1 MTDDVTKTDRLLV
14 DELDSVGL
22 VVAGANPESHILIT
36 KSETTPP
43 STTPTESPTTTESS
57 GRGGSEGGV
66 NLVINN
72 PAPET
77 AGGIWQ
83 TVLAKLRRDE
93 TAGTVTPTE
102 KARNLGEWIEARIH
116 SDFTMTADGM
126 FGDGHVSRD
135 ERIAMSSA
143 IGEALTAF
151 SSSLMAAAPHL
162 FDRDPFD
169 GPDTDTTTAQKK
181 SPDTVEAESKTK
193 EAHVPDI
200 TLSDEDREALD
211 ETTKSYVEHL
221 EAELAKA
228 GETPAEDPPDPVEK
242 ALEQLPP
249 EVAEVLAK
257 RDAERDAEIAK
268 ANEAAQEAIAKAD
281 ALEDARLAKVY
292 AAKAA
297 ELSEIGETDKLAPVL
312 RKADTGQALTAE
324 EAELLAATLK
334 RANDLVATSEFYSEF
349 GLEGGATP
357 GSAMAVIHEKA
368 KVIKAENPGM
378 LIEQAEAQVMA
389 DEPDLAARA
398 DAEVRAKAGR

>member
-1 MTDDVTKTDRLLV
+1 
-14 DELDSVGL
+14 
-22 VVAGANPESHILIT
+22 
-36 KSETTPP
+36 
-43 STTPTESPTTTESS
+43 
-57 GRGGSEGGV
+57 
-66 NLVINN
+66 
-72 PAPET
+72 
-77 AGGIWQ
+77 
-83 TVLAKLRRDE
+83 
-93 TAGTVTPTE
+93 
-102 KARNLGEWIEARIH
+102 
-116 SDFTMTADGM
+116 
-126 FGDGHVSRD
+126 
-135 ERIAMSSA
+135 
-143 IGEALTAF
+143 
-151 SSSLMAAAPHL
+151 
-162 FDRDPFD
+162 
-169 GPDTDTTTAQKK
+169 
-181 SPDTVEAESKTK
+181 
-193 EAHVPDI
+193 
-200 TLSDEDREALD
+200 
-211 ETTKSYVEHL
+211 
-221 EAELAKA
+221 
-228 GETPAEDPPDPVEK
+228 VEK

-257 RDAERDAEIAK
+257 RDADRDAEIAK